1 MRFSLNILTTFLKH
15 FGNRKVQ
22 SGSDST
28 HLHNIFAPR
37 NPRAAR
43 SRSTRLHAAKS
54 AARLRKHRSI
64 ANAAAKNTNQPSST
78 AGTGTA
84 HGAKQRGTKH
94 RRAKMRPLT
103 AKKPLRRCNI
113 VIVPQPPTH
122 PQPPGAFIV
131 EPSFVVP
138 GFPGLDYRHLPPF
151 VAQKIFF
158 DALDEGR
165 QAIFRAEEERRESKE
180 QAKYEH
186 LVEQDSKKAHEA
198 RCRAEETEYA
208 RLLEEDRRKAEAARL
223 EAENEEF
230 ARLVEEDRRKAQ
242 EAHRRAMEQEERQR
256 QAERESVE
264 RKRRERESMER
275 ERRERERREKEC
287 REREPA
293 QLSLVTPLRVYEE
306 KWAALRSN
314 AIGVEHLG
322 FYDIPWPL
330 FEDVK
335 GGEDIIKERVLAF
348 VCHPLHE
355 HIQGGGGQ
363 AKTLRSEM
371 LRWHPDKFEGKVLG
385 KVVEGDREAV
395 KEAAGRVACILTTF
409 SAKMRSAN
417 TSGDPNFVPIRLN
430 SSS

>member
-37 NPRAAR
+37 NPRVAR

-94 RRAKMRPLT
+94 RRAKMRPLA
-103 AKKPLRRCNI
+103 AKKPLRRCNT

-122 PQPPGAFIV
+122 PQPPGAFVV

-165 QAIFRAEEERRESKE
+165 QAILRAEEERRESEE

-186 LVEQDSKKAHEA
+186 LVEPDSKKAHEA
-198 RCRAEETEYA
+198 RRMAEEAEYA
-208 RLLEEDRRKAEAARL
+208 RLLEGDRRKAEAARRK
-223 EAENEEF
+223 AENEEF
-230 ARLVEEDRRKAQ
+230 ARLVEEDNRKAR

-264 RKRRERESMER
+264 RERRERESMER
-275 ERRERERREKEC
+275 ERRERKSVERERRERDRREKEC
-287 REREPA
+287 REREAA
-293 QLSLVTPLRVYEE
+293 QSSLVTPLRVYEE

-314 AIGVEHLG
+314 AIGVEHLS
-322 FYDIPWPL
+322 FYDIPWPS
-330 FEDVK
+330 FEHVRGTQDIT
-335 GGEDIIKERVLAF
+335 EDRVLAF

-355 HIQGGGGQ
+355 HIQGPGGGL

-395 KEAAGRVACILTTF
+395 REAAGRVARILTTF

-417 TSGDPNFVPIRLN
+417 L
-430 SSS
+430 